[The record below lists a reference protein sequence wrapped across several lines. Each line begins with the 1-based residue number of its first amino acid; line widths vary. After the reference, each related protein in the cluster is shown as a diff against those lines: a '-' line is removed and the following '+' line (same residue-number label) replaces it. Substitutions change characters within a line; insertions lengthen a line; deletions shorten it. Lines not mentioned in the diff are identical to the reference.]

1 VKKMIC
7 KLWVA
12 CPRCTGDIECNHRKP
27 HDKDEFCNRI
37 SPPSQFS
44 FHPPC
49 QDHNCLEIGVA
60 DEEDDLSKLVPV

>member
-1 VKKMIC
+1 MKKMIC

-27 HDKDEFCNRI
+27 HDKDEFCNT
-37 SPPSQFS
+37 
-44 FHPPC
+44 PC